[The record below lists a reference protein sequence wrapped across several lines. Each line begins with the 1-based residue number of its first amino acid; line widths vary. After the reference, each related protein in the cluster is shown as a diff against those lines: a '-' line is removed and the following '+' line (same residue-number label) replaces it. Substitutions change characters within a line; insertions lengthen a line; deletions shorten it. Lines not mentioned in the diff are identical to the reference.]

1 MPALLLAAVLQPAA
15 PPVPLAAC
23 AWVRAEA
30 DTAGAG
36 FVVDARKRWLVTCR
50 HVVADHKAVD
60 VFFPWVENGALVT
73 DRAAYLR
80 GRQLLRERGLL
91 VTGRVARTSDAAD
104 LALVELPSLPP
115 GTAAVRFGDARV
127 GEPLRVVG
135 HRLDL
140 DTLWNHTTGP
150 ARQVG
155 ALADGYTWRG
165 KKLAAGA
172 RVVLGQLPIEEGDSG
187 GPVFDGRGACVGM
200 AAALRRQA
208 PDAAVVVSSEE
219 IRRFLA
225 VGADA
230 PRADTPPAAE
240 TLQRATVWVR
250 PTATERFAAGV
261 LLDRGLV
268 LTAAKG
274 LGASDRVGVAFA
286 LPQGTG
292 VVGERSPYRDPV
304 GLHLKG
310 VWRAATV
317 LARDPDR
324 DLALLKVDSVPP
336 SARSVS
342 LAAAAPPAGDVVHAV
357 SHPGGVEFAFVYAAG
372 TVRQR
377 GRVALGD
384 GEKARRV
391 GAVVLQL
398 PTQAGSPGGPVV
410 NARGELVGVLA
421 SRESAQSTGYAADP
435 AEVAAFLDA
444 ADLTRPPRTWSGLV
458 ARADAIPGRLAE
470 LAAAAALAA
479 QGKIDDALEF
489 DPSSPAAHLVR
500 AEAALQ
506 RGAEAREVLDH
517 LDRALATGRHHVPA
531 LQLHAEQAERAK
543 DWRTAR
549 GDLDRL
555 LDVNPADTAAR
566 RRLVRVLLE
575 LGKDEEAAAAVRDT
589 VRADATQLAAVFT
602 DLNKQADG
610 LEKKFPGTPGVPVGW
625 LTRGL
630 TAARD
635 GLPQGERR
643 EMLTAALRRSAV
655 APSDEA
661 RLAVLRAALRP

>member
-1 MPALLLAAVLQPAA
+1 MPALLLAAVLQPAT

-36 FVVDARKRWLVTCR
+36 FVVDVRKRWLVTCR

-60 VFFPWVENGALVT
+60 VFFPCVENGSLVT

-91 VTGRVARTSDAAD
+91 VTGHVVRTSDAAD

-127 GEPLRVVG
+127 GEPLRVIG

-172 RVVLGQLPIEEGDSG
+172 HVVLGQLPIEEGDSG
-187 GPVFDGRGACVGM
+187 GPVFDGRGACVGI

-225 VGADA
+225 VEANA
-230 PRADTPPAAE
+230 PRADTPTAAE
-240 TLQRATVWVR
+240 ALQRATVWVR

-274 LGASDRVGVAFA
+274 LGSSDRVGVAFA
-286 LPQGTG
+286 LPQGAG

-317 LARDPDR
+317 LARDLDR

-336 SARSVS
+336 SARPVS
-342 LAAAAPPAGDVVHAV
+342 LAAAPPPAGDVVHAV

-398 PTQAGSPGGPVV
+398 PTQASSPGGPVV

-421 SRESAQSTGYAADP
+421 SRESTQSTGYAADP

-444 ADLTRPPRTWSGLV
+444 ADVTRLPRTWPGLV

-470 LAAAAALAA
+470 LVAAAMAA

-489 DPSSPAAHLVR
+489 DPSSPAAHLAR
-500 AEAALQ
+500 AEAAL
-506 RGAEAREVLDH
+506 RHGGEEREVLDH
-517 LDRALATGRHHVPA
+517 LDRALATGRHQLPA
-531 LQLHAEQAERAK
+531 LQLHAEQAVRAK

-566 RRLVRVLLE
+566 RQLVRVLLE
-575 LGKDEEAAAAVRDT
+575 LGKDEEAATAVRDT
-589 VRADATQLAAVFT
+589 VRAGATQLAAVFT
-602 DLNKQADG
+602 DLNEQADG

-635 GLPQGERR
+635 GLPHGERR
-643 EMLTAALRRSAV
+643 EILTAALRRSAA

-661 RLAVLRAALRP
+661 RLAILRAALRP